1 MTTLVKKPVGR
12 PSKYDPSYCDQAIE
26 WGKQGYSRE
35 MIAAELDV
43 AWTTLLGWTETNPD
57 FQAALEKAKTLEM
70 AFFEKVAL
78 NHMIEKPQG
87 DRLNSALWSRSMAAR
102 FPTKYRE
109 NSKLEVTGKND
120 GAVQVDVMHDFAQ
133 SLMDDLLASRQNDVK
148 NS

>member
-1 MTTLVKKPVGR
+1 
-12 PSKYDPSYCDQAIE
+12 
-26 WGKQGYSRE
+26 

-43 AWTTLLGWTETNPD
+43 SWPTLHSWMEAHPD
-57 FQAALEKAKTLEM
+57 FLVALEKAKMLEM

-87 DRLNSALWSRSMAAR
+87 DRLNSSLWSRSMAAR

-120 GAVQVDVMHDFAQ
+120 GAIQVDIVHDFAQ
-133 SLMDDLLASRQNDVK
+133 SLMDDLLASRQDDVK
-148 NS
+148 KKG